1 MMTEASAGSLKH
13 HRQVTWFVLILLLL
27 LRIPFVISI
36 IYLLPIDDQSGATI
50 YELGTYLLI
59 AFLIW
64 WERNRLADF
73 HIDTSTLVL
82 IILFR
87 PLQTLIL
94 GFWEVDTPLA
104 FPRPFGSVLWIISI
118 GLFLSLWHSGFK
130 TSRLTSST
138 LGWLG
143 IGLFAGVLVSV
154 LDNLKPIQSAFA
166 NANTHPLLLTS
177 IFTTSGLNLVYHLGF
192 APINEEPLFRA
203 FLWGCLLQIKWKEG
217 WILLAQAALFMAA
230 HVYFVNQY
238 PFRFW
243 VFIPFMGLLLG
254 FLAMRSHSI
263 SPGILAHG
271 MINGSAYLLL
281 LNFIPILR

>member
-94 GFWEVDTPLA
+94 GFWGVDTPLA

-118 GLFLSLWHSGFK
+118 GLFLSLWYSGFK

-154 LDNLKPIQSAFA
+154 LDNLEPIQSAFA
-166 NANTHPLLLTS
+166 NANTHPVLLTS

-192 APINEEPLFRA
+192 APINEEPLFRG

-217 WILLAQAALFMAA
+217 WILLAQAALFTAA

-263 SPGILAHG
+263 APGILAHG